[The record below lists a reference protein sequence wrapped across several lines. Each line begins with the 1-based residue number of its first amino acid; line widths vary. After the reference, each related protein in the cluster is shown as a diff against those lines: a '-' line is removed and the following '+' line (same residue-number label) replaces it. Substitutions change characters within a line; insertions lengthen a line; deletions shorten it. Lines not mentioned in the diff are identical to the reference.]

1 VFCLTGADVKIP
13 FQRRTAQQGRTIKIR
28 CEVTGE
34 DFLRWETPSREA
46 SLGVPQLQAE
56 NITAESTGRVRL
68 ERIEN
73 YYLYL
78 LRIEDVRVS
87 DGGNYTCIGSKQSS
101 SFTLEVDFVSHR
113 VTTPQLLKNGENG
126 TIELAISA
134 FPPLHYE
141 WRKDGKLLKLPT
153 ERIMI
158 DPHSGTLHIFGVEG
172 GDQGNYTCRVVWKSN
187 RPHEETEDTV
197 TVEIVVMG
205 EF

>member
-1 VFCLTGADVKIP
+1 MTALVHERILKFQVTTNISCLFQGILSPIAVFCLTGADVKIP

-101 SFTLEVDFVSHR
+101 SFTLEVDC
-113 VTTPQLLKNGENG
+113 K
-126 TIELAISA
+126 
-134 FPPLHYE
+134 
-141 WRKDGKLLKLPT
+141 
-153 ERIMI
+153 
-158 DPHSGTLHIFGVEG
+158 
-172 GDQGNYTCRVVWKSN
+172 
-187 RPHEETEDTV
+187 
-197 TVEIVVMG
+197 
-205 EF
+205 

>member
-1 VFCLTGADVKIP
+1 MTALVHEGILKFRITTNISCLFQGILCSIAVFCLTGADVKIP

-68 ERIEN
+68 ERSEN
-73 YYLYL
+73 YYF

-101 SFTLEVDFVSHR
+101 SFTLEVDC
-113 VTTPQLLKNGENG
+113 K
-126 TIELAISA
+126 
-134 FPPLHYE
+134 
-141 WRKDGKLLKLPT
+141 
-153 ERIMI
+153 
-158 DPHSGTLHIFGVEG
+158 
-172 GDQGNYTCRVVWKSN
+172 
-187 RPHEETEDTV
+187 
-197 TVEIVVMG
+197 
-205 EF
+205 